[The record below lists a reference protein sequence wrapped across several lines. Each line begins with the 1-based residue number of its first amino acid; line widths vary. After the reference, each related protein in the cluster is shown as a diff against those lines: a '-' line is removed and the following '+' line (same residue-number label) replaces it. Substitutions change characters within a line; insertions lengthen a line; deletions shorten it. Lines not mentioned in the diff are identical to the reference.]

1 MKFNGN
7 LCVNLIFTYIVLLFW
22 FHLKYLFDFL
32 HHVIGY
38 LAILSYALPNMFRF
52 PLIVYFYNKPRFIV
66 FWDWPR
72 GQSHKVP
79 TGQESSN
86 DCSSVP
92 WLLVKEVKVGGS
104 CETQS
109 QWEQTVHVSISKELT
124 KSWWWV
130 PHDAKRVCS
139 INTKKSIIKHTCSF
153 RSSSSALLKKP
164 CFAI

>member
-1 MKFNGN
+1 MQICAWIWFLHTSYSFSDFIWNI
-7 LCVNLIFTYIVLLFW
+7 CLIFCIMLSVILPSWVMLFPTC
-22 FHLKYLFDFL
+22 FGFR
-32 HHVIGY
+32 
-38 LAILSYALPNMFRF
+38 LSYI
-52 PLIVYFYNKPRFIV
+52 LITSPDSFSSEIDPGV
-66 FWDWPR
+66 
-72 GQSHKVP
+72 HKVP

-92 WLLVKEVKVGGS
+92 GLLSKEVKVGGS